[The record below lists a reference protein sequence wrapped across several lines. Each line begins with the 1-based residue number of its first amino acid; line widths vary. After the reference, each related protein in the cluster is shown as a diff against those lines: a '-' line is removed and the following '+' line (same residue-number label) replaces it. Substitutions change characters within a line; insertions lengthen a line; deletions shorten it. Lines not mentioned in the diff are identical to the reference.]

1 MTGGKGSVVV
11 SAEGAV
17 VVGSVDDGVVVRAG
31 AVDDDVIVDGRVVAG
46 APPPL
51 LVARMTRP

>member
-1 MTGGKGSVVV
+1 M
-11 SAEGAV
+11 

-31 AVDDDVIVDGRVVAG
+31 VLDDGVVGRVVAG

-51 LVARMTRP
+51 VVAKMTRP

>member
-1 MTGGKGSVVV
+1 
-11 SAEGAV
+11 

-31 AVDDDVIVDGRVVAG
+31 AVDDDVVVDGRVVAG